1 MTDRPARVREAVDR
15 AASGETLPGEAL
27 LPLVYDELR
36 ALAQSRLSKLPP
48 GGTLEATALVHEAY
62 LRIAPRQPQGWHGRR
77 HFFFAAAR
85 AIRDILVEQARR
97 KARLKHGGEFQRVRW
112 TLAHLEADAASESLI
127 SLDEVLPALE
137 QESPAAYQVVLLRFF
152 AGLELADIAST
163 VDVSLS
169 TVNRRWRFARA
180 WLLRAIDSARPGRG
194 NA

>member
-1 MTDRPARVREAVDR
+1 MTDPALVRAAIDR
-15 AASGETLPGEAL
+15 AASDEVLPGEAV

-36 ALAQSRLSKLPP
+36 ALAQSRLSRLPP

-62 LRIAPRQPQGWHGRR
+62 LRIAPRQPGGWHGRR

-97 KARLKHGGEFQRVRW
+97 KASRKHGGEFQRVGL
-112 TLAHLEADAASESLI
+112 TLANLEAATTPEQLV
-127 SLDEVLPALE
+127 SLDEDLRALE
-137 QESPAAYQVVLLRFF
+137 QESPDAYQVVLLRFF
-152 AGLELADIAST
+152 GGLELEEIAAT

-180 WLLRAIDSARPGRG
+180 WLLKALDAERLGRG
-194 NA
+194 DA